1 MSSSYISSLLNMH
14 WESTKKTDENA
25 DENFDFG
32 KKWRMIEGYAIDQ
45 LLSALSQLLGLKRL
59 GASLGSS

>member
-45 LLSALSQLLGLKRL
+45 LLSA
-59 GASLGSS
+59 